1 MIKEAPHIS
10 VMLKEFLHFFH
21 DRTLKVF
28 FEGTVGAA
36 GHAKALL
43 EAHPE
48 IEKYI
53 GCDQDPVALKIA
65 QDNLT
70 PWKSKVRLERG
81 NFSHLDEYLKR
92 NKVQQVDGFFL
103 TWGYRLCN

>member
-1 MIKEAPHIS
+1 MTTKSPHIS
-10 VMLKEFLHFFH
+10 VMLSEFLHFFQ
-21 DRTLKVF
+21 DKALKVF

-43 EAHPE
+43 QAHPE
-48 IEKYI
+48 IDKYI
-53 GCDQDPVALKIA
+53 GCDQDPMALKIA

-70 PWKSKVRLERG
+70 PWKSKVRLEQG

-92 NKVQQVDGFFL
+92 HKCRQVDGFFL
-103 TWGYRLCN
+103 TWGYRLCS